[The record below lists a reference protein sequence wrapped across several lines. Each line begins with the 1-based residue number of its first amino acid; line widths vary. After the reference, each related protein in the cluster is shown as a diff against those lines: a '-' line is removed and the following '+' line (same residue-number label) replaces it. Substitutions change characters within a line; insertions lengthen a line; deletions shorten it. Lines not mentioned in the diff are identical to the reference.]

1 MAEQKIQLSDIQ
13 GGSTLNSKFYESDT
27 ILDLRKRFAKA
38 QGMEFEYVTLYQ
50 TFLKLNDEKLVRDL
64 INNEE
69 EISFGID
76 CGCMHDYIWVV
87 RNGKW
92 NKLFEGQEYFLE
104 ERNILKSGS
113 SFGEFAIVRNR
124 YVIVVLQ
131 ETLLFSLLLWQ
142 LDGIKRIELL
152 STEKFEMGIPKKTPQ
167 TPTSPNGPQQ
177 TPTSLKDF

>member
-1 MAEQKIQLSDIQ
+1 MLGLAEQKIQLSDIQ
-13 GGSTLNSKFYESDT
+13 DGSTLNSEFYESDT
-27 ILDLRKRFAKA
+27 ILDLRKRFAEE
-38 QGMEFEYVTLYQ
+38 QGMDLEYVTLYQ
-50 TFLKLNDEKLVRDL
+50 TFLKLNDEELVRDL

-69 EISFGID
+69 GISFSID

-92 NKLFEGQEYFLE
+92 NKLFEGQEYFFLE

-142 LDGIKRIELL
+142 LPAL
-152 STEKFEMGIPKKTPQ
+152 FEIYSKCR
-167 TPTSPNGPQQ
+167 N
-177 TPTSLKDF
+177 

>member
-1 MAEQKIQLSDIQ
+1 MAEQKIQLSHYWD
-13 GGSTLNSKFYESDT
+13 GSTFDSTFYESDT
-27 ILDLRKRFAKA
+27 ILDLRKRFAEE
-38 QGMEFEYVTLYQ
+38 QGYEDHYQMITLYQ

-69 EISFGID
+69 GISFRID
-76 CGCMHDYIWVV
+76 CGCSNDDDIWVV
-87 RNGKW
+87 CNGKW

-113 SFGEFAIVRNR
+113 SLGEFAIVRNR

-142 LDGIKRIELL
+142 LDGINV
-152 STEKFEMGIPKKTPQ
+152 S
-167 TPTSPNGPQQ
+167 NY
-177 TPTSLKDF
+177 

>member
-1 MAEQKIQLSDIQ
+1 M
-13 GGSTLNSKFYESDT
+13 
-27 ILDLRKRFAKA
+27 
-38 QGMEFEYVTLYQ
+38 YQ
-50 TFLKLNDEKLVRDL
+50 TFLKLNDEELVRDL

-69 EISFGID
+69 GISFGID
-76 CGCMHDYIWVV
+76 CGGWHDHIWVV

-92 NKLFEGQEYFLE
+92 NKLFEGKEYFLDVGK

-142 LDGIKRIELL
+142 LGGIKYRI
-152 STEKFEMGIPKKTPQ
+152 TEY
-167 TPTSPNGPQQ
+167 
-177 TPTSLKDF
+177 

>member
-1 MAEQKIQLSDIQ
+1 MAEQKIQLSHYWD
-13 GGSTLNSKFYESDT
+13 GSTFDSTFYESDT
-27 ILDLRKRFAKA
+27 ILDLRKRFAEE
-38 QGMEFEYVTLYQ
+38 QGYEDHYQRITLYQ

-76 CGCMHDYIWVV
+76 CGCLHDYIWVV

-124 YVIVVLQ
+124 YVIVV
-131 ETLLFSLLLWQ
+131 TKW
-142 LDGIKRIELL
+142 G
-152 STEKFEMGIPKKTPQ
+152 
-167 TPTSPNGPQQ
+167 
-177 TPTSLKDF
+177 